1 MCLHTFIVVKTS
13 PTSRKISSNL
23 QRSLKRNL
31 TILAKA
37 FNLTQRSADSPKR
50 TKLKHHCQ
58 KDRFNSGLDRYLV
71 NAAATNTRKV
81 MLYSKNNY
89 LLQIASDGFVDG
101 TPDEKSVTGK

>member
-13 PTSRKISSNL
+13 PTSRKISSDL

-37 FNLTQRSADSPKR
+37 FNLTQDSPKR

-58 KDRFNSGLDRYLV
+58 KDTLNSGLDRYLV

-81 MLYSKNNY
+81 MLYSKNDY
-89 LLQIASDGFVDG
+89 LLQIAGDGFVDG
-101 TPDEKSVTGK
+101 THDDKSLTGK